1 MIRVVMCK
9 QRDGGSANHLQ
20 RQNER
25 KKGTSVY
32 DDSLVRRVMKMDS
45 GQKKMTVQENGIV

>member
-1 MIRVVMCK
+1 MCK

-20 RQNER
+20 GQNER
-25 KKGTSVY
+25 KLGISVY

-45 GQKKMTVQENGIV
+45 GQKKMRVQESGIV